1 MKRSWGR
8 SVQMSSPLNKSS
20 DKLFSLKEEVYLE
33 WSTMLE
39 LISTPL
45 GDHLSTDPK
54 VAPTC
59 PLLPPGSI
67 YFNHMWNTQAQ
78 RSSFPCMIMTA
89 AMSELNNDH
98 IITFLWVLRHSC
110 RLFLWCKVSGMSSKS
125 WSIYTVILFDIYSLA
140 RNKAYRSRLKYSAHV
155 LIRAYGLKEEW
166 RVKDNT

>member
-1 MKRSWGR
+1 MKVTDTWSFTWKGVGG

-125 WSIYTVILFDIYSLA
+125 WSIYTVILF
-140 RNKAYRSRLKYSAHV
+140 
-155 LIRAYGLKEEW
+155 EW
-166 RVKDNT
+166 YLQPCSQ